1 MPTSHCVN
9 LMLERTA
16 NTLRLCLGSPQ
27 GIAIRFRSLS
37 SRLPSCLQLSSNFYK
52 PKFEEK
58 PRRIKNLIVAMEW
71 KPNGMAPGGGGMAPE
86 AAGPLPA
93 TAVEQLRAIFRMMG
107 GSDAAG
113 MPSTTVWE
121 LWRAME
127 LDVDDPNEQARLQAA
142 ASEVRRS
149 AMVEMVQAGSA
160 PLVLK
165 KRTLGMLAHE
175 DGLQEG

>member
-1 MPTSHCVN
+1 MSNSV
-9 LMLERTA
+9 MLT
-16 NTLRLCLGSPQ
+16 
-27 GIAIRFRSLS
+27 
-37 SRLPSCLQLSSNFYK
+37 SNFYHSGVHAA
-52 PKFEEK
+52 K

-175 DGLQEG
+175 DGLREG